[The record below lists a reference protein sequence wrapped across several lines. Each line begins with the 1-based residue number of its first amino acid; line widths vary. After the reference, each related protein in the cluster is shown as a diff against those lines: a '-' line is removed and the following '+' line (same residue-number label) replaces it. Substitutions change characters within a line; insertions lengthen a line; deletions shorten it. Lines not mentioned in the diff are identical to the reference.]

1 MSTTTKRQSKMDSL
15 MKRVDDLEQALAL
28 TYEMANKTRHIMT
41 RIEGYSDAYD
51 RYNKDIDNV
60 SMQIDINASNEGK

>member
-1 MSTTTKRQSKMDSL
+1 MDSL

-41 RIEGYSDAYD
+41 RIDGYSDAYD

>member
-1 MSTTTKRQSKMDSL
+1 MSEKKKSRMDKLSQ
-15 MKRVDDLEQALAL
+15 RVDDLEQALAL

-51 RYNKDIDNV
+51 RYNKDVDNV
-60 SMQIDINASNEGK
+60 AMELDIKASRDEGN

>member
-1 MSTTTKRQSKMDSL
+1 MDSL
-15 MKRVDDLEQALAL
+15 MKRVDDLEQALAVV
-28 TYEMANKTRHIMT
+28 YEMANKTRHIMT

-60 SMQIDINASNEGK
+60 AMELDVKASKENEGK

>member
-1 MSTTTKRQSKMDSL
+1 MSEKKKSRMDKL
-15 MKRVDDLEQALAL
+15 AQRVDDLEQALAL

-51 RYNKDIDNV
+51 RYNKDVDNV
-60 SMQIDINASNEGK
+60 AMELDIKASRDEGN

>member
-1 MSTTTKRQSKMDSL
+1 MDKL
-15 MKRVDDLEQALAL
+15 AQRVDDLEQALAL

-51 RYNKDIDNV
+51 RYNKDVDNV
-60 SMQIDINASNEGK
+60 AMELDIKASRDEGN

>member
-1 MSTTTKRQSKMDSL
+1 MSTTKRQSKMDSL

-41 RIEGYSDAYD
+41 RIDGYSDAYD

-60 SMQIDINASNEGK
+60 SMQIDINASNEGN